1 MTVQALFERAGV
13 PCTFVGHPSLEDDG
27 VPFSPA
33 RRAELAA
40 AFCDRHALAPQ
51 APTVCLLPGSRAQE
65 LHGARSPRISP
76 LRRGALPF
84 GKKLGSPR

>member
-40 AFCDRHALAPQ
+40 ELRVFSLQALDLGAQLRVGVVALA
-51 APTVCLLPGSRAQE
+51 
-65 LHGARSPRISP
+65 
-76 LRRGALPF
+76 
-84 GKKLGSPR
+84 